1 MSYALVLIIRI
12 WGELKMIK
20 EYLKNNVLI
29 SDGAMGTYYSEL
41 TESDVSYCEF
51 GNLNNKDTIKKI
63 HDEYIE
69 AGAKLI
75 RTNTFSANTYNLG
88 VSLEILS
95 DIIKSG
101 INIAKEATQNTSVF
115 IGASIGPI
123 KEDNI
128 DESHNEILNE
138 YKFIVDCFL
147 VSGIDIFVFETFS
160 NYNYLEEICEYIK
173 IKNPDSFILTQF
185 AVKPDGF
192 TRDGLSVTK
201 LVKEVKDIKYID
213 SYGFNCGSG
222 PTHVSEIIKKINIGN
237 DIVSALPNAGYP
249 EIIHE
254 RTIYPNN
261 PTYFAKK
268 VNEIKNLGVSIV
280 GGCCGTNPNYIK
292 QLTSLIHKNSKVA
305 NTFIRH
311 EEKVKEYENKTKNTF
326 KDKLNNNEFV
336 VAIEL
341 SAPIDTDISKL
352 INGAKVCKEN
362 NIDLVTIPDSPMSK
376 VRADSTII
384 ASKIKRE
391 IGIEAMPHICCR
403 DKNTNAIRSSLIGS
417 HIEDIRNVLAI
428 TGDPISDASKIE
440 TKSVFNLNSFRLME
454 LIEDMNSEFFKQ
466 DNIFIGGA
474 LNLNVLNKEVEFNRM
489 LKKIEKGA
497 QFFLT
502 QPIYDDEAIEFLKKI
517 KARTNVKILA
527 GLLPVVSYRN
537 AVFLNNELPGV
548 TIPEKYVKM
557 FLENMSKEEAQ
568 DVGIKISVEI
578 GKKLKGICDGL
589 YFITPF
595 NRVNMLIEII
605 KQIKA

>member
-1 MSYALVLIIRI
+1 
-12 WGELKMIK
+12 MIK
-20 EYLKNNVLI
+20 EYLQNNVLI

-41 TESDVSYCEF
+41 TGNDVSYCEF
-51 GNLNNKDTIKKI
+51 GNLNDKDTIKRI
-63 HDEYIE
+63 HNDYIK

-75 RTNTFSANTYNLG
+75 RTNTFSANTYDLG
-88 VSLEILS
+88 VSFERLR

-101 INIAKEATQNTSVF
+101 VDIAKESAIGADVF

-123 KEDNI
+123 KEDNLE
-128 DESHNEILNE
+128 DSHSSILDE

-147 VSGIDIFVFETFS
+147 SNGINVFIFETFS
-160 NYNYLEEICEYIK
+160 NCNYLKEISEYIK
-173 IKNPDSFILTQF
+173 GKDSSSFILAQF

-192 TRDGLSVTK
+192 TRDGLSVGK
-201 LVKEVKDIKYID
+201 LIKIIKNIQHLD
-213 SYGFNCGSG
+213 AYGFNCGSG
-222 PTHVSEIIKKINIGN
+222 PNYISEIIKKINIGS

-254 RTIYPNN
+254 RTVYPNN
-261 PTYFAKK
+261 PAYFAKK
-268 VNEIKNLGVSIV
+268 VNEIKSLGVSIV
-280 GGCCGTNPNYIK
+280 GGCCGTNPNYIR
-292 QLTSLIHKNSKVA
+292 QLASLIDDKSKEINTVIKNEEDIKKYEKKAENSFKSKL
-305 NTFIRH
+305 
-311 EEKVKEYENKTKNTF
+311 
-326 KDKLNNNEFV
+326 DNNEFV

-352 INGAKVCKEN
+352 IAGAGICKEN
-362 NIDLVTIPDSPMSK
+362 NIDLVTVPDSPMSK

-384 ASKIKRE
+384 AAKIKRE

-417 HIEDIRNVLAI
+417 HIENVRNVLAI
-428 TGDPISDASKIE
+428 TGDPISDASKVE

-454 LIEDMNSEFFKQ
+454 LIQDMNEEFFKEE
-466 DNIFIGGA
+466 NILIGGA
-474 LNLNVLNKEVEFNRM
+474 LNLNVRNKEVEYSRM

-497 QFFLT
+497 KFFLT
-502 QPIYDDEAIEFLKKI
+502 QPIYDDDAIDFLKKI
-517 KARTNVKILA
+517 KERTDIKILA

-548 TIPEKYVKM
+548 TIPDKYVKM
-557 FLENMSKEEAQ
+557 FSENMTKEEAQ
-568 DVGIKISVEI
+568 DVGVKITVEI
-578 GKKLKGICDGL
+578 GKKLKDFCDGL

-605 KQIKA
+605 KQIKG

>member
-1 MSYALVLIIRI
+1 
-12 WGELKMIK
+12 MIK

-41 TESDVSYCEF
+41 TGNDASYCEF
-51 GNLNNKDTIKKI
+51 ANLNDKDIIKKI
-63 HDEYIE
+63 HDEYIK

-75 RTNTFSANTYNLG
+75 RTNTFSANTHDLG
-88 VSLEILS
+88 VSKDRLS

-101 INIAKEATQNTSVF
+101 INIAKEATKNVSVF

-123 KEDNI
+123 KEDNL
-128 DESHNEILNE
+128 DESNNEILNE

-147 VSGIDIFVFETFS
+147 ANGINVFVFETFS
-160 NYNYLEEICEYIK
+160 NYNYLKEIGEYIK
-173 IKNPDSFILTQF
+173 NKNSDSFILTQF

-192 TRDGLSVTK
+192 TRDGLSATK
-201 LVKEVKDIKYID
+201 LVKEVKNIKYID
-213 SYGFNCGSG
+213 AYGFNCGSG
-222 PTHVSEIIKKINIGN
+222 PAHICDIVKKINIGN

-254 RTIYPNN
+254 RTVYPNN
-261 PTYFAKK
+261 PTYFAKR
-268 VNEIKNLGVSIV
+268 VNDIKSLGASIV

-292 QLTSLIHKNSKVA
+292 ELASLIDENSKVA
-305 NTFIRH
+305 NTIIIS
-311 EEKVKEYENKTKNTF
+311 EEKVKEYEKKAKNTF
-326 KDKLNNNEFV
+326 KDKLDNNEFV

-341 SAPIDTDISKL
+341 SAPIDTDISKV
-352 INGAKVCKEN
+352 ISGAKICKEN
-362 NIDLVTIPDSPMSK
+362 NIDLVTVPDSPMSK

-428 TGDPISDASKIE
+428 TGDPISDASKVE

-454 LIEDMNSEFFKQ
+454 LIEDMNAEFFKE
-466 DNIFIGGA
+466 DNIFVGGA

-489 LKKIEKGA
+489 LKKIDKGA
-497 QFFLT
+497 KFFLT
-502 QPIYDDEAIEFLKKI
+502 QPVYDDEAIEFLKKI
-517 KARTNVKILA
+517 KERTNVKILA

-548 TIPEKYVKM
+548 TIPDKYVKM
-557 FLENMSKEEAQ
+557 FSENMSKEEAQ
-568 DVGIKISVEI
+568 EIGVKITVEI
-578 GKKLKGICDGL
+578 GKKLKGISDGL

-595 NRVNMLIEII
+595 NRVSMLIEII

>member
-1 MSYALVLIIRI
+1 
-12 WGELKMIK
+12 MIK

-29 SDGAMGTYYSEL
+29 SDGAMGTYYSQL

-51 GNLNNKDTIKKI
+51 GNLNDKDTIKKI
-63 HDEYIE
+63 HNEYIE

-101 INIAKEATQNTSVF
+101 IDIAKEATQNTSVF

-128 DESHNEILNE
+128 DESHNEILKE

-213 SYGFNCGSG
+213 AYGFNCGSG

-261 PTYFAKK
+261 PIYFAKK

-292 QLTSLIHKNSKVA
+292 QLASLIHENSKVA
-305 NTFIRH
+305 NTVIRH

-326 KDKLNNNEFV
+326 KDKLDNNEFV

-391 IGIEAMPHICCR
+391 IGIDAMPHICCR

-502 QPIYDDEAIEFLKKI
+502 QPIYDDDAIEFLKKI
-517 KARTNVKILA
+517 KERTNVKILA

-557 FLENMSKEEAQ
+557 FSKNMSKEEAQ
-568 DVGIKISVEI
+568 EVGIKISVEI
-578 GKKLKGICDGL
+578 GKKIKGICDGL

>member
-1 MSYALVLIIRI
+1 MIR
-12 WGELKMIK
+12 

-41 TESDVSYCEF
+41 TGNDVSYCEF
-51 GNLNNKDTIKKI
+51 GNLNDKDTIKKI
-63 HDEYIE
+63 HIEYIN

-75 RTNTFSANTYNLG
+75 RTNTFSANIYDLG
-88 VSLEILS
+88 VSRERLS
-95 DIIKSG
+95 DIIKAG
-101 INIAKEATQNTSVF
+101 INIAKEATKNTAVF

-123 KEDNI
+123 KEVNLE
-128 DESHNEILNE
+128 ESHNDIILDE

-147 VSGIDIFVFETFS
+147 AHNIDTFIFETFS
-160 NYNYLEEICEYIK
+160 NYNYLKEICEYIK
-173 IKNPDSFILTQF
+173 SKSLKSFILTQF

-192 TRDGLSVTK
+192 TRDGLSIAK
-201 LVKEVKDIKYID
+201 LVKAVKNINEID
-213 SYGFNCGSG
+213 AYGFNCGSG
-222 PTHVSEIIKKINIGN
+222 PAYVSEIIKKINIGN

-249 EIIHE
+249 ELIHE
-254 RTIYPNN
+254 RTVYPNN
-261 PTYFAKK
+261 PIYFAKK
-268 VNEIKNLGVSIV
+268 VNDILAMGASIV
-280 GGCCGTNPNYIK
+280 GGCCGTNPKYIK
-292 QLTSLIHKNSKVA
+292 QLSSLIHENSKVV
-305 NTFIRH
+305 NTIVIH
-311 EEKVKEYENKTKNTF
+311 EEEVKEHDIKIENTF
-326 KDKLNNNEFV
+326 KDKLDNNEFV

-352 INGAKVCKEN
+352 IMGAKICKEN
-362 NIDLVTIPDSPMSK
+362 NVDLVTVPDSPMSK

-384 ASKIKRE
+384 AAKIKRE

-428 TGDPISDASKIE
+428 TGDPISDASKVE

-454 LIEDMNSEFFKQ
+454 LIQDMNSEFFKE

-489 LKKIEKGA
+489 LKKIDKGA
-497 QFFLT
+497 KFFLT
-502 QPIYDDEAIEFLKKI
+502 QPVYDDEAIEFLKRI
-517 KARTNVKILA
+517 KERTNVKILA

-548 TIPEKYVKM
+548 TIPDKYVKM
-557 FLENMSKEEAQ
+557 FSEDMSKEEAQ
-568 DVGIKISVEI
+568 EIGVKITVEI

>member
-1 MSYALVLIIRI
+1 
-12 WGELKMIK
+12 MIK

-41 TESDVSYCEF
+41 TGNDASYCEF
-51 GNLNNKDTIKKI
+51 GNLNDKDTIKKI
-63 HDEYIE
+63 HDEYIN

-75 RTNTFSANTYNLG
+75 RTNTFSANTYDLG
-88 VSLEILS
+88 VSKDRLS
-95 DIIKSG
+95 DIINSG
-101 INIAKEATQNTSVF
+101 INIAKEATKNKSVF

-128 DESHNEILNE
+128 DESHDEILNE

-147 VSGIDIFVFETFS
+147 VNGIDSFVFETFS

-213 SYGFNCGSG
+213 AYGFNCGSG
-222 PTHVSEIIKKINIGN
+222 PAHVSEIIKKINIGN

-261 PTYFAKK
+261 PIYFAKK

-326 KDKLNNNEFV
+326 KDKLDNNEFV

-568 DVGIKISVEI
+568 EVGIKISVEI